1 VSIRLA
7 ARLSRWAGGVPRAAD
22 PLRDQRGL
30 EVQDDATAG
39 AADREPA
46 VCLGGVP
53 GGHDVGD
60 AQAEGAVLGQVPEF
74 LKQRRVGDGGER

>member
-1 VSIRLA
+1 
-7 ARLSRWAGGVPRAAD
+7 
-22 PLRDQRGL
+22 
-30 EVQDDATAG
+30 
-39 AADREPA
+39 